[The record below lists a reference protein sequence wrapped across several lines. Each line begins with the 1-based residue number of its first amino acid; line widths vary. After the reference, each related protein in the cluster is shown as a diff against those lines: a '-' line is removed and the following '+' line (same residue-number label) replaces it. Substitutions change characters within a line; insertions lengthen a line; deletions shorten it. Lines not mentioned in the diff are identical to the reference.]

1 MQIGLRE
8 QVGEWLNRRPGE
20 CYCDDCITEEL
31 HDVRL
36 KNVQRITRALGHG
49 YDPDFNKY
57 AGRCDQCGKVTLVTI
72 AILHTHWPI

>member
-1 MQIGLRE
+1 MQMTLRA
-8 QVGEWLNRRPGE
+8 QVEGWLRRRPGE
-20 CYCDDCITEEL
+20 CYCDDCIAEL

-36 KNVQRITRALGHG
+36 KDVQRLTRALGHG

-72 AILHTHWPI
+72 AILHTHWLI